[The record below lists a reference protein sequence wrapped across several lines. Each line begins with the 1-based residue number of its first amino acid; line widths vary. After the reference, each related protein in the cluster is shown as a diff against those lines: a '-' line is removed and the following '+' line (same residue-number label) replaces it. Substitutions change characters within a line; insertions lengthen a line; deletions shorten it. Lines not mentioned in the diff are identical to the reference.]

1 MPALSIVI
9 PFYNESGNVRP
20 LCDEVI
26 AVLNKLD
33 DAEIVLVD
41 DGSADDT
48 FAQLQSAKSAHS
60 GLMTVIRHRQRCGQ
74 STALITGVRAARGA
88 TIVTLDGDGQNDPA
102 DIPALITAARELA
115 AGDRPYLVIGRRL
128 GRKDNIV
135 RRVSSRIANSVRS
148 ALLRDDTPDSGC
160 GLKVFRREDFLEL
173 PYFDHM
179 HRFLPALFK
188 RLGGTV
194 LSVDVSH
201 RPRVSGKSKYGIGNR
216 LWAGIVDLI
225 GVAWLLRR
233 SKLPEVEIFR

>member
-1 MPALSIVI
+1 MPAFSIVI
-9 PFYNESGNVRP
+9 PFYNEAGNVQQ

-26 AVLNKLD
+26 AVLDKLD
-33 DAEIVLVD
+33 EAEIVLVD
-41 DGSADDT
+41 DGSSDDT
-48 FAQLQSAKSAHS
+48 FAQLQNERRTHP
-60 GLMTVIRHRQRCGQ
+60 GLMTVVRHRQRCGQ
-74 STALITGVRAARGA
+74 STALITGIRAASGA

-102 DIPALITAARELA
+102 DIPTLITAARELA
-115 AGDRPYLVIGRRL
+115 ANDRPYLVIGRRL

-179 HRFLPALFK
+179 HRFLPALFR
-188 RLGGTV
+188 RLGGNV

-201 RPRVSGKSKYGIGNR
+201 RPRVSGQSKYGIGNR
-216 LWAGIVDLI
+216 LWAGIVDLT

-233 SKLPEVEIFR
+233 SKLPEVEIFK